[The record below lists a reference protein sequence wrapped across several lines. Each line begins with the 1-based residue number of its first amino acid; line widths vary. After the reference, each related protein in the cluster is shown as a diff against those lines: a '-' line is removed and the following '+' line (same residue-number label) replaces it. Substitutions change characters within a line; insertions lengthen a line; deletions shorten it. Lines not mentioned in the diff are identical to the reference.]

1 MKEQQPTNNNVTE
14 TQLTSEETKKKKKLS
29 PKGVFAIRFVLF
41 ILFAFVLPI
50 GHILGKYKPFNYT
63 ESLSIGFA
71 GIIIVAILLVGLKF
85 LVSFYLEGMK
95 TKYSLAKQIISGVV
109 KIILPIGIVVALIV
123 ALSKFADQLLEIC
136 MVLLPCE
143 FIAIIVNPLPKWAFE
158 NNVEGIANITE
169 KILDV
174 VQKKEK

>member
-1 MKEQQPTNNNVTE
+1 MTDLTTSTE
-14 TQLTSEETKKKKKLS
+14 TTTTKKKLS
-29 PKGVFAIRFVLF
+29 PKAIFAIRFVLF
-41 ILFAFVLPI
+41 VLFAFVAPI

-71 GIIIVAILLVGLKF
+71 GVIIVAILLVGLKF

-95 TKYSLAKQIISGVV
+95 TRYSLVKQIISGVV
-109 KIILPIGIVVALIV
+109 KIILPIGVVVALIV
-123 ALSKFADQLLEIC
+123 ALSKFADQLLDVC

-169 KILDV
+169 KLLDA